1 MRRILSVLPFFIF
14 ALIPV
19 FCAEVAKYDF
29 NYFVDFGEPEYS
41 RVYFSDNQNGSDKA
55 LSEYDLKM
63 NGDHA
68 EGVQYYI
75 IVESNEVGKT
85 ISLSL
90 TPGAFHVYK
99 ENNEIDT
106 RYGSINHT
114 VRALHPTNGEVI
126 DISSAVKTSIGEVT
140 PTEDVHFFVYPV
152 SYIIDEES
160 YAKAAAGKYISN
172 VTVEWTVNG

>member
-1 MRRILSVLPFFIF
+1 MRRILSVLLFFIF

-29 NYFVDFGEPEYS
+29 NYFVDFGEPEYL
-41 RVYFSDNQNGSDKA
+41 RVYFSDNQNGSDKE
-55 LSEYDLKM
+55 LSECDLKM
-63 NGDHA
+63 NGDQA

-75 IVESNEVGKT
+75 IVESNREDAT

-90 TPGAFHVYK
+90 TPDAFRVYK

-114 VRALHPTNGEVI
+114 VRAFHPTNGEEF
-126 DISSAVKTSIGEVT
+126 DISSAVKTPIGEVT

-160 YAKAAAGKYISN
+160 YAKAAAGKYKSN
-172 VTVEWTVNG
+172 VTVEWTVNE